1 MQASRC
7 AEPLRQ
13 VGAAP
18 ELGHRVVLGEQ
29 RNQHGGIFAALA
41 LMDRAGVG
49 RHQGVQLTPV
59 GNSTPSSLLSASMAS
74 IAPTSPLNTSFSSS
88 LVWTR
93 KPRRH
98 YESVSDLNVRIE
110 PLLHARGT
118 NSARALNEVGRQS
131 STRQE
136 LNQGSLRPRASIGS
150 MTSLLRAR
158 PRTTCG
164 SSARIGRT
172 ECA

>member
-1 MQASRC
+1 M
-7 AEPLRQ
+7 
-13 VGAAP
+13 
-18 ELGHRVVLGEQ
+18 LGEQ

-49 RHQGVQLTPV
+49 RHQRVQLTPV

-74 IAPTSPLNTSFSSS
+74 MASIAPTSALNTSFSSS

-110 PLLHARGT
+110 PLLNERGT
-118 NSARALNEVGRQS
+118 RSARALNEVGGQS

-136 LNQGSLRPRASIGS
+136 LNHGSFRPRASIGS